1 MKSFAPVATLVYKG
15 LQQPYFEYVS
25 PMWGTWKKL
34 LKNKL
39 ERFQSRAATDVPGAS
54 YHVLTVDLIK
64 SLSSDTLD
72 ARRRYAKSFFMY
84 IIQSVS
90 PTRGN
95 LRWSHW
101 QIE

>member
-1 MKSFAPVATLVYKG
+1 
-15 LQQPYFEYVS
+15 
-25 PMWGTWKKL
+25 MWGTWRKL